1 MNRVIMIC
9 LLVGLIFSDTI
20 FYLEKGDLRKIENAV
35 IKSQNINY
43 ITYRTWDGVKNIET
57 EKVTSIIDEYGNE
70 VLFSSRLNTQIDEI
84 QSNILS
90 SNYTNSG
97 TYLKK
102 SGDNFMFS
110 VVLQLLGVATIII
123 AADEG
128 GDVAIIG
135 GAFNAAAL
143 IAQVLG
149 ISNLKKSGELLVMEQ
164 SQTLLDMEEM
174 NSDSISKVEHD
185 WGVDIVN
192 LKDGSVIRGEIM
204 EQKIGEFIKIKSAG
218 NLLVIRIDE
227 IDLISKVQ

>member
-1 MNRVIMIC
+1 MNRVVMIC

-102 SGDNFMFS
+102 AGDNFMFS

-164 SQTLLDMEEM
+164 SQTLLDMEKM
-174 NSDSISKVEHD
+174 KSDNMSEVEHD

-192 LKDGSVIRGEIM
+192 LKDGSVIRGEIV